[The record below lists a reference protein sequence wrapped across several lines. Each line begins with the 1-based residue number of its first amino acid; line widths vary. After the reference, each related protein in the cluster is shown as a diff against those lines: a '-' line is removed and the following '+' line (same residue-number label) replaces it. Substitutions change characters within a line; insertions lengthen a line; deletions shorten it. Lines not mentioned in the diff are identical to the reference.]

1 MITFKAD
8 NRILTRDSKYSY
20 TIDNYTSGYTSPY
33 YLANVDGFSVDKYV
47 LIGNIG
53 SESAEILKIAS
64 VDTSNQYITFKNDAG
79 STVYPKFAHAE
90 STRVTIIP
98 YNKVRFFWSA
108 TPADPVAPAINPI
121 NPSFNDASALPV
133 DTITFY
139 DITPSKTYT
148 TYDDLTH
155 SSGYGW
161 FLFYN
166 YNDSIYSQPSNA
178 IPYSGFD
185 SNSLQK
191 IIEGFFSELNNK
203 EAKLISYD
211 DAIMWATEGYTKVI
225 TALNLTN
232 MEYNLSAK
240 TPVAVK
246 ANQQEYLLASN
257 INDIVSMVNGT
268 TEISKISVA
277 YIDSYDG
284 DETMFYIRGKYL
296 GFVPTPSVD
305 TTYYYRYTSIP
316 TDLKIYTDKIN
327 LPDGGHSILKLY
339 MMSRAYS
346 KLTNSTMAT
355 MKMNEFN
362 EEVKNLKISAK
373 SRDGGLDSWG
383 IADQSNV

>member
-8 NRILTRDSKYSY
+8 NRILTRDAKYSY
-20 TIDNYTSGYTSPY
+20 TIDNYYSGYTSPY
-33 YLANVDGFSVDKYV
+33 YLANVDGFAINNYV

-64 VDTSNQYITFKNDAG
+64 VNTTNQYITFKDEAG
-79 STVYPKFAHAE
+79 STVYPKFSHAE
-90 STRVTIIP
+90 SSRVTVIP

-108 TPADPVAPAINPI
+108 VPVDPVAPVIDPT
-121 NPSFNDASALPV
+121 NPSFNDATGLPV
-133 DTITFY
+133 NTITFY
-139 DITPSKTYT
+139 DITPSKIYT
-148 TYDDLTH
+148 TYDDVTH

-166 YNDSIYSQPSNA
+166 FNDSIYSQPSNA
-178 IPYSGFD
+178 IPYDGFE

-232 MEYNLSAK
+232 MEYSLSAK
-240 TPVAVK
+240 VPVSIN
-246 ANQQEYLLASN
+246 ANQQEYLLNSN
-257 INDIVSMVNGT
+257 INDIVSMVNGSV
-268 TEISKISVA
+268 EISKISVSQ
-277 YIDSYDG
+277 IDSYTG
-284 DETMFYIRGKYL
+284 SETRFYIRGKYL
-296 GFVPTPSVD
+296 GFVPTPTESA
-305 TTYYYRYTSIP
+305 TYYYRYTSIP
-316 TDLKIYTDKIN
+316 TDLKIYTDKVN
-327 LPDGGHSILKLY
+327 LPDGGHFILKLF
-339 MMSRAYS
+339 MMARAYS
-346 KLTNSTMAT
+346 KLTNMQMAT
-355 MKMNEFN
+355 AKMSEFN